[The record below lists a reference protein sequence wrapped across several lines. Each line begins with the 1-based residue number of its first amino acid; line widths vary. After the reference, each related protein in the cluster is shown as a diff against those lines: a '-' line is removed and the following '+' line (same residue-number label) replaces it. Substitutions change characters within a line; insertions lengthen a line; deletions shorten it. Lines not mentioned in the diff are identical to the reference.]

1 MSHRSIFQGTTAPL
15 TGPLVT
21 FTPAGGGLI
30 GRADNGDVWRI
41 PAAEVKR
48 AGGYRS
54 AILRW
59 TKYRPS
65 VAGVTFVEAHL
76 LAR

>member
-1 MSHRSIFQGTTAPL
+1 MSRSLFQASAAPI

-48 AGGYRS
+48 AGGYRP

-59 TKYRPS
+59 TKYRRS

-76 LAR
+76 ITR